1 MRATMAAA
9 VTIAAILVSGCGPS
23 KREKRA
29 IADAKAANFVPPTV
43 TSRVDFGSK
52 VDQRFRALDRNGD
65 NYITP
70 DEMPRQNAPRLMSFD
85 KNGDGKISEI
95 EYSDGQLARFDHN
108 DLNHDGTVTSEEQQA
123 AKNGATPLP
132 TGTATP

>member
-1 MRATMAAA
+1 MRLTIGVA
-9 VTIAAILVSGCGPS
+9 VTAALLVAGCGPS

-29 IADAKAANFVPPTV
+29 IADAKAANFVPPSV
-43 TSRVDFGSK
+43 TSRLDYGASVDR
-52 VDQRFRALDRNGD
+52 RFRALDRNGD
-65 NYITP
+65 NFITP
-70 DEMPRQNAPRLMSFD
+70 DEMPKQNAARLMSFD

-123 AKNGATPLP
+123 AKDGTMPTP
-132 TGTATP
+132 TATSTP

>member
-1 MRATMAAA
+1 MRIMIGA
-9 VTIAAILVSGCGPS
+9 VMVTALLLAGCGPS

-29 IADAKAANFVPPTV
+29 MADAKAANFVPPSV
-43 TSRVDFGSK
+43 TSRVDFGSS

-70 DEMPRQNAPRLMSFD
+70 DEMPPKSKARLMSFD
-85 KNGDGKISEI
+85 KDGDGKVSEI
-95 EYSDGQLARFDHN
+95 EFSDGQLARFDRD

-123 AKNGATPLP
+123 AKAGVAPAP
-132 TGTATP
+132 TATAVP